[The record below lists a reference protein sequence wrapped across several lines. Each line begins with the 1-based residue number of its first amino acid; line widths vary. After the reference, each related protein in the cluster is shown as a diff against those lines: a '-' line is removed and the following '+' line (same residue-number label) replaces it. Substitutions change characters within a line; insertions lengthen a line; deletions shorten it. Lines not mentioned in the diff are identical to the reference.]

1 MSGSSRLTEEEV
13 ERYARQLV
21 LPQWSEAAQLAL
33 GAARVLVVGLGA
45 LGSPV
50 ALYLAAAGVGRIGLL
65 DDDRV
70 EPSNLA
76 RQLLHGPADVGR
88 PKVESAVASLRALH
102 PHVVL
107 EPHELRIAEENAV
120 ALVAGHDLVLD
131 CSDSF
136 ATRYLLND
144 ACCQTG
150 VPLVEAG
157 VLGFDGLV
165 LSIRPGSSACYRC
178 AFPLAPPPAVAR
190 SCAEG
195 GVLGALAGVIGSLQ
209 ALEAIKL
216 LTGVGRPATDAL
228 LQVDGLDLTVTR
240 VHLQRRADCP
250 ACGPAH
256 PRSSTL

>member
-1 MSGSSRLTEEEV
+1 MSEHLTDEQV
-13 ERYARQLV
+13 ERDARQLV

-50 ALYLAAAGVGRIGLL
+50 ALYLAAAGVGRIGLV

-70 EPSNLA
+70 ERSNLA
-76 RQLLHGPADVGR
+76 RQLLHGDEDVGR
-88 PKVESAVASLRALH
+88 SKVASAVDTLRALH

-107 EPHELRIAEENAV
+107 EPHELRIAEENAA
-120 ALVAGHDLVLD
+120 ALVAGHDLVVD

-136 ATRYLLND
+136 ETRYLVND
-144 ACCQTG
+144 ACCRAG
-150 VPLVEAG
+150 VALVEAG

-178 AFPLAPPPAVAR
+178 AFPLAPPAAVAR

-195 GVLGALAGVIGSLQ
+195 GVLGAVAGVIGSLQ
-209 ALEAIKL
+209 ALEALKL
-216 LTGVGRPATDAL
+216 LSGVGTPATDTL
-228 LQVDGLDLTVTR
+228 LAVDGLDLTVTR
-240 VHLQRRADCP
+240 VRLQRRADCP